1 MITVTKATSIN
12 EEEFSEL
19 FHENY
24 YFLIENNGEPFWRLE
39 KMLERE
45 ATYHERKDYFLE
57 LFTDVMNNDLE
68 SDFIMEVRND
78 DTLVFLGLLQNG
90 IHYGQSEDILR
101 LGTSMGRAI
110 NGSKL
115 WYWGDEYCIER
126 LNFLDSIDA
135 DGFVEIHLHSETDI
149 MKLTRTQISKVEK
162 HMDVE
167 IYEDPYTIPEWSD
180 EETLSLLAKLP
191 TPTKVKY
198 TKKNEE

>member
-24 YFLIENNGEPFWRLE
+24 HFLLENNGEPFFHLE
-39 KMLERE
+39 KKLNRE
-45 ATYHERKDYFLE
+45 ATYYERKDYFLE
-57 LFTDVMNNDLE
+57 LFTDIMNNDLE
-68 SDFIMEVRND
+68 SDFVMEVRND

-126 LNFLDSIDA
+126 LKFLDSIDA
-135 DGFVEIHLHSETDI
+135 DGFVEIHLHSDTDI
-149 MKLTRTQISKVEK
+149 MRLTRTQISKVEK
-162 HMDVE
+162 YMDVE

-180 EETLSLLAKLP
+180 EETLELLRKLP

-198 TKKNEE
+198 TKKK